1 MPRITSKGQVT
12 IPQNIRNKF
21 GFLPGTEVE
30 IVAEGN
36 KALIVKSSRENKFV
50 NWIGRGRRRS
60 KQDIDHLVDK
70 VRGRIDE

>member
-36 KALIVKSSRENKFV
+36 KALIVKSSRENKFL

-60 KQDIDHLVDK
+60 RQDIDHMVDK